1 MQENGRGREKGVVQ
15 GGHSRDH
22 RPVCCADYPLLAQLL
37 SVVLGCSAQ

>member
-37 SVVLGCSAQ
+37 SVVLGRSAQ